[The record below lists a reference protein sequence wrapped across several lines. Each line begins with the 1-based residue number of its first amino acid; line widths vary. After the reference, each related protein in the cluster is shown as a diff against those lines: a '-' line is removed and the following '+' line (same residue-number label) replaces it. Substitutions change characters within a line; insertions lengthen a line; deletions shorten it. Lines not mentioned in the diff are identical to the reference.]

1 MQSADTP
8 RVHQDQ
14 TGLYI
19 GILDEEGHKDGVGLN
34 LKFSKDQELV
44 ISYWKNDLKDGK
56 GIKLQ
61 SGGVG
66 FCGSFNND
74 SVDDNALYF
83 LRDGSIK
90 ECIQPDKA
98 KVHDL
103 K

>member
-14 TGLYI
+14 TGLFI
-19 GILDEEGHKDGVGLN
+19 GILDQEGHKDGVGLN

-44 ISYWKNDLKDGK
+44 ISYLKNDLKDGK

-61 SGGVG
+61 SGGVA
-66 FCGSFNND
+66 FCGSFKND
-74 SVDDNALYF
+74 SVDDALYF
-83 LRDGSIK
+83 LSDGSIK
-90 ECIQPDKA
+90 EFIQPDKA